1 MNDKRIVDI
10 MAGEQAVL
18 HCKNLTKVFHD
29 GSLYVEVLQP
39 INFSIYAKEKIA
51 IVGPSGAGK
60 STLLHLL
67 GGLDQATNGQIFLAG
82 HPLAELNEVERSR
95 LRNRYLGFV
104 YQFHHLLP
112 EFTVLE
118 NSCIPLLIQGI
129 HPKLAEQK
137 ALSLLEKVGLVS
149 RQHHKLGE
157 LSGGERQRAAI
168 VRALINDPLCIL
180 ADEPTGNLD
189 SHTAEQVYQTLLALN
204 EACHASLIIV
214 THDRRLASRMDRV
227 LQIIDGQLIPVT

>member
-1 MNDKRIVDI
+1 MNNEKS
-10 MAGEQAVL
+10 VL
-18 HCKNLTKVFHD
+18 SCKNLSKTFHD
-29 GSLYVEVLQP
+29 GSLYVEVLKP
-39 INFSIYAKEKIA
+39 INFSIQSRERIA

-67 GGLDQATNGQIFLAG
+67 GGLDQPSTGQVFLAKQN
-82 HPLAELNEVERSR
+82 LATLSEIKRSH
-95 LRNRYLGFV
+95 LRNRYLGFI

-118 NSCIPLLIQGI
+118 NTCIPLLLANIN
-129 HPKLAEQK
+129 PKIAEKK
-137 ALSLLEKVGLVS
+137 ALSLLKKVGLIP

-157 LSGGERQRAAI
+157 LSGGERQRTAI
-168 VRALINDPLCIL
+168 VRALVNDPLCIL

-189 SHTAEQVYQTLLALN
+189 SHTAEQVYQTLLELN
-204 EACHASLIIV
+204 DEFNTSLIIV

-227 LQIIDGQLIPVT
+227 LQMEDGKLVTITD